1 MGKLID
7 LISRLKE
14 NRCLEP
20 EEFVTLLNGLEENPE
35 DASFLQHEARKT
47 ALHHFEKIFISAV

>member
-14 NRCLEP
+14 NRYLEP

-35 DASFLQHEARKT
+35 DASFLQH
-47 ALHHFEKIFISAV
+47 